1 MKSILSSLV
10 AITIVTIPAIPAQA
24 FVKNY
29 SFDVEFATGDLANQ
43 TFTGMFAIEYTLG
56 VDGAYYPAG
65 STQEGA
71 GGLLSWMIEINDEI
85 FDITDD
91 EEFPDFPGVFFD
103 GSPLDTSNFLGMN
116 FSGLGSELNTLTI
129 ENFDVTYNGTSQGSI
144 TQLNLK
150 SVPESSTILGLF
162 ALGSL
167 GLMKKINKK
176 IN

>member
-1 MKSILSSLV
+1 MKPILSSLA
-10 AITIVTIPAIPAQA
+10 AITLVTIPAISAQA

-29 SFDVEFATGDLANQ
+29 SFDIEFTTGDLANQ

-56 VDGAYYPAG
+56 VEGAYYPAG

-71 GGLLSWMIEINDEI
+71 GGLLSWMIEINDER

-116 FSGLGSELNTLTI
+116 FFGLGSESNILDI
-129 ENFDVTYNGTSQGSI
+129 QDFGVTYNGTSEGVI

-167 GLMKKINKK
+167 GLMTKINKK
-176 IN
+176 LN